1 MLMMSQTAMQEPV
14 PIAII
19 ALNCCG
25 RALLTRDME
34 LIRKIILEIQGRKD
48 IRPTTMSIDGYDDIV
63 VARHLELLMDAG
75 LIEGV
80 KSAPISTPHA
90 IIMVKDMTWSG
101 HDFAAA
107 IDNDGVWQKIKQA
120 FSAKELTTLP
130 LSVVKTVGIGLL
142 EQIAKAKL
150 GL

>member
-34 LIRKIILEIQGRKD
+34 LIRKIILEVQGRKD

-80 KSAPISTPHA
+80 KCAPMSTPHA
-90 IIMVKDMTWSG
+90 LVMVKDMTWSG
-101 HDFAAA
+101 HDFAPAFHNHSVFQN
-107 IDNDGVWQKIKQA
+107 INQSFPPKQ
-120 FSAKELTTLP
+120 LTTLP
-130 LSVVKTVGIGLL
+130 LSVVN
-142 EQIAKAKL
+142 
-150 GL
+150 